1 MAKKKFGL
9 GLAIGAVVDA
19 VAGVLAAPKSGEE
32 TRKDLHKKAK
42 DLKEVALE
50 KTNEAVDV
58 AEDTLED
65 VKGKASE
72 VNDNLKKV
80 AAEVQK
86 RALNTVDG
94 AKKGFNKKV

>member
-1 MAKKKFGL
+1 M
-9 GLAIGAVVDA
+9 
-19 VAGVLAAPKSGEE
+19 LAAPKSGEE

-72 VNDNLKKV
+72 VNDDLKKV

>member
-9 GLAIGAVVDA
+9 GLAIGAVVGA

-58 AEDTLED
+58 A
-65 VKGKASE
+65 
-72 VNDNLKKV
+72 
-80 AAEVQK
+80 
-86 RALNTVDG
+86 
-94 AKKGFNKKV
+94 KKGFNKKV